1 MDALI
6 GFNAGLTAALFGWT
20 ADVLEGCNGGRLLS
34 RLKSET
40 VDFLKRFTS
49 CTMKN
54 LLKIVLDGITSQ
66 SLENSR

>member
-34 RLKSET
+34 CRLRSET

-49 CTMKN
+49 CTMNN
-54 LLKIVLDGITSQ
+54 LLKVALDAITSQ
-66 SLENSR
+66 L